1 MDSYRFVILGGG
13 MVAGYAAQELV
24 AGGLGRDELAIVSAD
39 GTLPYER
46 PPLSKGFLRGDE
58 DEPSIYIN
66 NGAFYADHGID
77 VRLGTVVERIDA
89 TAKRLH
95 FRAGGE
101 VEFGQLLIATGSHVR
116 TLDLPGSDLD
126 GICYLRS
133 LDDSRRIQSEA
144 RGRQTAVVLGS
155 GFIGM
160 EVAAVLTQIGLRTT
174 LAFPDDRVW
183 KRFFTPEMSRFF
195 ERYYEER
202 GVTIARGEK
211 AVRFT
216 GEQRVAAVEMESGAS
231 YAADLVVAG
240 VGVMPAVEGLEGSGI
255 AVDNGVVVNEYLE
268 TSVAGILA
276 AGDVASYQDVLF
288 AKRRRVEHWDNAVE
302 QGKHAARLLL
312 GEREPFVHVPYFFSD
327 VFDLSYE
334 LWGDTEDADEVVTRG
349 DLDTPSFSVWWLREG
364 RVRAAFVMDR
374 PDEERDLAQQLI
386 SELKPMPAE
395 LRSP

>member
-24 AGGLGRDELAIVSAD
+24 AGGLGRGELAIVSAD

-58 DEPSIYIN
+58 DEPSLYIN

-77 VRLGTVVERIDA
+77 VRLGTMVERIDA

-95 FRAGGE
+95 LRAGGE
-101 VEFGQLLIATGSHVR
+101 IEFGQLLVATGTSVR
-116 TLDLPGSDLD
+116 TLDTPGSDLD

-133 LDDSRRIQSEA
+133 LDDSRRIQVEA
-144 RGRQTAVVLGS
+144 RGRQAAVVIGG

-160 EVAAVLTQIGLRTT
+160 EVAAVLTQLGLRVT

-202 GVTIARGEK
+202 GVTIARGAM

-216 GEQRVAAVEMESGAS
+216 GEQRVAGVEMESGAS
-231 YAADLVVAG
+231 YPADLVVAG
-240 VGVMPAVEGLEGSGI
+240 VGVTPSVDALEGSGI
-255 AVDNGVVVNEYLE
+255 ALDNGVVVNEYLE
-268 TSVAGILA
+268 TSVEGILA
-276 AGDVASYQDVLF
+276 AGDVANYNDVLF

-302 QGKHAARLLL
+302 QGKHAAKLLL
-312 GEREPFVHVPYFFSD
+312 GEHEPFVHVPYFFSD

-334 LWGDTEDADEVVTRG
+334 LWGDTEGADEVVTRG
-349 DLDTPSFSVWWLREG
+349 DIGTPSFSVWWLRGG
-364 RVRAAFVMDR
+364 RVVAAFVMDR

-386 SELKPMPAE
+386 SESKPMPAE